1 MKDICDIMGYDEI
14 YEEYL
19 EVSEEHV
26 NRPLFDH
33 STEANDETIE
43 DIKNSK
49 IAIYTA
55 FTGDYDTLK
64 HPEVIDENC
73 DYICFTDNPD
83 LTSDL
88 WKIIP
93 MEESILDN
101 NRKAKQYKLL
111 PHKYLK
117 DYKYSFWLDGTFKIK
132 GSIRDYIYKN
142 LRANSKMLVVV
153 HTERDCVYE
162 EYKASKIIPRY
173 PRAVMK
179 EQVEYYRSQGF
190 PEHYGLGVM
199 GALFRQHNHPDVIKV
214 MEDWWDENIKFTNQD
229 QLSFAYVSWKN
240 DFHPSVS
247 RIYYWDNEYWAKE
260 GDNYHHKI
268 VLTTPI
274 TSDNL
279 RAKIGVDV
287 ENMELGDTIEL
298 SREELYLLVNDV
310 KGMAGYRI
318 DTAGRIGFLQNEYN
332 EFINSN
338 SMKITK
344 PLRAAGVAARK
355 VKNNHYLRSIKSSN
369 VSAGEEIA
377 EYKIIKN
384 LGLLNEAQYSQ
395 MHPCI
400 NPILHFIEEGSKT
413 DSIDEKIKYID
424 PIFDLYYYISEN
436 NIGDED
442 PLLHYVTKG
451 YNSKLRFNRKYPHFL
466 TNPTD
471 NVHLQLDK
479 FATKRIKEELD
490 TNRYITDSKV
500 LIDYIVT
507 EKEFKTDTIKVGV
520 FLEDNFDN
528 MNACPFI
535 RIHTPF
541 SNLSE
546 KGDYHFFIYGQEIM
560 PLLDIDN
567 MINAHIFDVI
577 VIQRVNPYS
586 TKILKKAKKH
596 KIKIIYESD
605 DDFLDINPANPAYNY
620 ILGNFDN
627 ILKLANNSDQIVVST
642 PELKNR
648 FNKLDIKNVEVIKNY
663 HVNDSLPIRPFT
675 FRGNDFIKIG
685 YFGTLTHENDIELIH
700 NVILR
705 LKDIF
710 SKKGVTVLFE
720 IAGASIDE
728 TSDWFSVRKI
738 PYYPMSLH
746 TFYDWLSKN
755 SDWDIGII
763 PLVNTEFNKCK
774 SELKYIEFSAL
785 GIPVVA
791 SDMNVYNEAIKNGVN
806 GFLANNEDEWVDK
819 LSVLIEDPILRNG
832 MVNNARDDILKN
844 YNLPS
849 RLNQWDSIFKRLVN
863 D

>member
-1 MKDICDIMGYDEI
+1 MGYDEI
-14 YEEYL
+14 YETYQK
-19 EVSEEHV
+19 VSKEHI

-33 STEANDETIE
+33 STESNEETIE
-43 DIKNSK
+43 DIKNNK

-64 HPEVIDENC
+64 QPDVIDENC
-73 DYICFTDNPD
+73 DYICFTDNAE

-132 GSIRDYIYKN
+132 GSIREYIYKN
-142 LRANSKMLVVV
+142 IRANSKMLVVV

-162 EYKASKIIPRY
+162 EYDASKIIPRY
-173 PRAVMK
+173 PRAVME
-179 EQVEYYRSQGF
+179 EQIEYYRSQGF

-199 GALFRQHNHPDVIKV
+199 GALFRQHNHPDVVQV

-247 RIYYWDNEYWAKE
+247 RIYYWENEYWAKE
-260 GDNYHHKI
+260 GGNYHHKVI
-268 VLTTPI
+268 LTTPI

-279 RAKIGVDV
+279 RAKIGVEV
-287 ENMELGDTIEL
+287 ENMEIGDTIEL

-338 SMKITK
+338 SLKLTK
-344 PLRAAGVAARK
+344 PLRVAGGLARQ
-355 VKNNHYLRSIKSSN
+355 VKNNPIVQSMKKSDMSISEGLESY
-369 VSAGEEIA
+369 SA
-377 EYKIIKN
+377 IKN
-384 LGLLNEAQYSQ
+384 LGLLNEAQYAA

-400 NPILHFIEEGSKT
+400 DPILHFIEEGSKT
-413 DSIDEKIKYID
+413 DSIDEKLNYID
-424 PIFDLYYYISEN
+424 PIFDLYYYIYEN
-436 NIGDED
+436 NVWDED
-442 PLLHYVTKG
+442 PILHYIDNG
-451 YNSKLRFNRKYPHFL
+451 FENQLRFNRKYPHFIANL
-466 TNPTD
+466 ND
-471 NVHLQLDK
+471 NIHLQLDN
-479 FATKRIKEELD
+479 FANERIQNELD
-490 TNRYITDSKV
+490 TNYYITDSKV

-507 EKEFKTDTIKVGV
+507 GKEFKTDTIKVGV

-541 SNLSE
+541 SKLSE
-546 KGDYHFFIYGQEIM
+546 TGDYHFFIYGQEIM

-567 MINAHIFDVI
+567 MINAHIFDII

-586 TKILKKAKKH
+586 SQILKKAKKYN
-596 KIKIIYESD
+596 IKIIYESD
-605 DDFLDINPANPAYNY
+605 DDFLDINPANPSYNY

-627 ILKLANNSDQIVVST
+627 IKKLVTNVDQIVVST
-642 PELKNR
+642 SELKKR
-648 FNKLDIKNVEVIKNY
+648 FEKNDLDNIEIIKNY
-663 HVNDSLPIRPFT
+663 YVNDSLPLKPFT
-675 FRGNDFIKIG
+675 FRGNEFIKIG
-685 YFGTLTHENDIELIH
+685 YFGTLTHDNDLEMIH

-710 SKKGVTVLFE
+710 SKKGITIFFE
-720 IAGASIDE
+720 VAGASIDE
-728 TSDWFSVRKI
+728 NSDWFSIRKI
-738 PYYPMSLH
+738 PYYPMSMF
-746 TFYDWLSKN
+746 TFYDWLGKH
-755 SDWDIGII
+755 SDWDIGIM
-763 PLVNTEFNKCK
+763 PLENTEFNKCK

-791 SDMNVYNEAIKNGVN
+791 SDIDVYKEAIEEGVT
-806 GFLANNEDEWVDK
+806 GFLANNEDEWVNK
-819 LSVLIEDPILRNG
+819 LSLLIEDPTLRNG
-832 MVNNARDDILKN
+832 IVNNARKDIFENYNIKSRIRQWDDIFKMLK
-844 YNLPS
+844 
-849 RLNQWDSIFKRLVN
+849 
-863 D
+863 

>member
-1 MKDICDIMGYDEI
+1 MGYDEI
-14 YEEYL
+14 YETYQ
-19 EVSEEHV
+19 EVSKEHI

-33 STEANDETIE
+33 STDSAEETIE
-43 DIKNSK
+43 DIRNNK
-49 IAIYTA
+49 IVIYTA

-64 HPEVIDENC
+64 YPEVIDDNC
-73 DYICFTDNPD
+73 DYICFTDNPE

-93 MEESILDN
+93 MEESVLDN
-101 NRKAKQYKLL
+101 NRKAKKYKLL

-132 GSIRDYIYKN
+132 GSIREYIYKN
-142 LRANSKMLVVV
+142 IRANSKMLVPV
-153 HTERDCVYE
+153 HTERDCIYE

-173 PRAVMK
+173 PRAVME
-179 EQVEYYRSQGF
+179 EQIEYYKSQGF
-190 PEHYGLGVM
+190 PKHYGLGVM
-199 GALFRQHNHPDVIKV
+199 GALFRQHNHPEVIKV
-214 MEDWWDENIKFTNQD
+214 MEDWWDENIKYTNQD

-247 RIYYWDNEYWAKE
+247 HIYYWDNEYWAKE
-260 GDNYHHKI
+260 SGDYHHKI

-279 RAKIGVDV
+279 RAKIGVEV

-338 SMKITK
+338 SLKLTK
-344 PLRAAGVAARK
+344 PLRVAGDYARRF
-355 VKNNHYLRSIKSSN
+355 KNNHYFKSAKNSKIN
-369 VSAGEEIA
+369 VTQELEEYNVLKKLDLI
-377 EYKIIKN
+377 
-384 LGLLNEAQYSQ
+384 NEAQYSQ
-395 MHPCI
+395 IHPCPD
-400 NPILHFIEEGSKT
+400 PILHFIEKGSKT
-413 DSIDEKIKYID
+413 DSIDDKIKYVD
-424 PIFDLYYYISEN
+424 SIFDMYYYMSLN
-436 NIGDED
+436 DIGDED
-442 PLLHYVTKG
+442 PLLHYLRIG
-451 YNSKLRFNRKYPHFL
+451 YKFKFRFNRKYPHFL
-466 TNPTD
+466 ANLNE

-479 FATKRIKEELD
+479 FAKNRIKKELSK
-490 TNRYITDSKV
+490 NKYITDSKV
-500 LIDYIVT
+500 LIDYIVSN
-507 EKEFKTDTIKVGV
+507 EEFKTNTIKVGV
-520 FLEDNFDN
+520 FLEDNYDN

-541 SNLSE
+541 SKLAE
-546 KGDYHFFIYGQEIM
+546 KGGYHFFIYGQEIM

-567 MINAHIFDVI
+567 MINAHIFDAI

-586 TKILKKAKKH
+586 NQILKKAKKH
-596 KIKIIYESD
+596 NIKIIYETD

-620 ILGNFDN
+620 IMGNFDN
-627 ILKLANNSDQIVVST
+627 IKKLVSNSDQVVVST
-642 PELKNR
+642 SELKKR
-648 FNKLDIKNVEVIKNY
+648 FDKLEIDNIEIIKNY
-663 HVNDSLPIRPFT
+663 YVNDYLPLRPFT
-675 FRGNDFIKIG
+675 FRGNKFIKIG
-685 YFGTLTHENDIELIH
+685 YFGTLTHENDLELIH

-710 SKKGVTVLFE
+710 SKKGVQVQFE

-728 TSDWFSVRKI
+728 NSDWYSIKKI
-738 PYYPMSLH
+738 PYYPMSMH
-746 TFYDWLSKN
+746 TFYDWLGKN

-774 SELKYIEFSAL
+774 SELKYIEFAAL

-791 SDMNVYNEAIKNGVN
+791 SDMNVYNDAIEDGVT
-806 GFLANNEDEWVDK
+806 GYLANNEDEWVDK
-819 LSVLIEDPILRNG
+819 LSLLIEDPILRNG
-832 MVNNARDDILKN
+832 MVNNARDDIFKN
-844 YNLPS
+844 YNLKS
-849 RLNQWDSIFKRLVN
+849 RLIQWDNIFKKIVE

>member
-1 MKDICDIMGYDEI
+1 MGYDEI
-14 YEEYL
+14 YETYQKL
-19 EVSEEHV
+19 SKEHV

-33 STEANDETIE
+33 STDSVEETIE
-43 DIKNSK
+43 DIKNNK

-64 HPEVIDENC
+64 HPDVIDENC
-73 DYICFTDNPD
+73 DYICFTDNPE

-88 WKIIP
+88 WKIIL
-93 MEESILDN
+93 MEESVLDN
-101 NRKAKQYKLL
+101 NRKAKQYKIL

-142 LRANSKMLVVV
+142 IRAESKMLVVV

-162 EYKASKIIPRY
+162 EYDASKIIPRY
-173 PRAVMK
+173 PRAVME
-179 EQVEYYRSQGF
+179 EQVEYYKSQGF
-190 PEHYGLGVM
+190 PKHYGLGVM
-199 GALFRQHNHPDVIKV
+199 GALFRQHNHPDVIQL
-214 MEDWWDENIKFTNQD
+214 MEDWWDENIKYTNQD
-229 QLSFAYVSWKN
+229 QLSFAYVAWKN

-247 RIYYWDNEYWAKE
+247 RVYYWDNEYWAKE
-260 GDNYHHKI
+260 GENYHHKI

-287 ENMELGDTIEL
+287 ENMGLGDTIEL

-332 EFINSN
+332 EFLNSN
-338 SMKITK
+338 SMKLTK
-344 PLRAAGVAARK
+344 PLRVAGDLARK
-355 VKNNHYLRSIKSSN
+355 VKNNHYIKSVKNSSTN
-369 VSAGEEIA
+369 AGGELSEYSA
-377 EYKIIKN
+377 IKN
-384 LGLLNEAQYSQ
+384 LGILNEAKYSQ
-395 MHPCI
+395 MHPCL
-400 NPILHFIEEGSKT
+400 NPVLHFIEEGSKT
-413 DSIDEKIKYID
+413 DSIDDKLKYIN
-424 PIFDLYYYISEN
+424 PIFDLYYYIAVN
-436 NIGDED
+436 DIKDED
-442 PLLHYVTKG
+442 PLIHYINHGFK
-451 YNSKLRFNRKYPHFL
+451 SKLRFNRKYPHFL
-466 TNPTD
+466 TNL
-471 NVHLQLDK
+471 NENIHIQLDK
-479 FATKRIKEELD
+479 FARNRIQKEL
-490 TNRYITDSKV
+490 NFNNYITDSKV
-500 LIDYIVT
+500 LIDYIVS

-535 RIHTPF
+535 RIHSLF
-541 SNLSE
+541 SKLAEN
-546 KGDYHFFIYGQEIM
+546 GDYHFFIYGQEIM
-560 PLLDIDN
+560 PLLDINN

-586 TKILKKAKKH
+586 TQILKKAKMH
-596 KIKIIYESD
+596 KIKVVYETD
-605 DDFLDINPANPAYNY
+605 DDFLDIDPANPAYNY
-620 ILGNFDN
+620 ILGNLDN
-627 ILKLANNSDQIVVST
+627 IKKLVYNSNQIVVST
-642 PELKNR
+642 SELEKR
-648 FNKLDIKNVEVIKNY
+648 FNDLDINNVEKIKNY
-663 HVNDSLPIRPFT
+663 LVRDSLPIRPFT

-685 YFGTLTHENDIELIH
+685 YFGTLTHDNDLELIH

-710 SKKGVTVLFE
+710 SKKGITVHFE

-728 TSDWFSVRKI
+728 TSDWFDVCKI
-738 PYYPMSLH
+738 PYYPMSMH
-746 TFYDWLSKN
+746 TFYDWLDKH

-791 SDMNVYNEAIKNGVN
+791 SDMNVYNEAINDGVT
-806 GFLANNEDEWVDK
+806 GFLANNEDEWVHK
-819 LSVLIEDPILRNG
+819 LSLLIEDPILRNG
-832 MVNNARDDILKN
+832 IVNNAREDIMEN
-844 YNLPS
+844 YNIMS
-849 RLNQWDSIFKRLVN
+849 RVSQWDNIFKRLK
-863 D
+863 

>member
-1 MKDICDIMGYDEI
+1 MGYDEI
-14 YEEYL
+14 YETYQ
-19 EVSEEHV
+19 EVSKEHI

-33 STEANDETIE
+33 STESAEETIE
-43 DIKNSK
+43 DIKNNK

-73 DYICFTDNPD
+73 DYICFTDND
-83 LTSDL
+83 ELTSDL

-117 DYKYSFWLDGTFKIK
+117 DYKYSFWIDGTFKIN
-132 GSIRDYIYKN
+132 GSIREYIYKYI
-142 LRANSKMLVVV
+142 RANSKMLVVV

-173 PRAVMK
+173 PRAVME
-179 EQVEYYRSQGF
+179 EQIEYYKSQGF

-199 GALFRQHNHPDVIKV
+199 GALFRQHNHPDVIQV

-229 QLSFAYVSWKN
+229 QLSFAYVAWKN

-247 RIYYWDNEYWAKE
+247 HIYYWDNEYWSKQ
-260 GDNYHHKI
+260 GGNYHHKVI
-268 VLTTPI
+268 LTTPI

-279 RAKIGVDV
+279 RAKIGVEV
-287 ENMELGDTIEL
+287 GKMEIGDTIEL

-332 EFINSN
+332 EFLNSN
-338 SMKITK
+338 SLKLTK
-344 PLRAAGVAARK
+344 PLRVAGDFARQ
-355 VKNNHYLRSIKSSN
+355 VKNNPLLRGVKNSDMG
-369 VSAGEEIA
+369 ATEEL
-377 EYKIIKN
+377 ESYKAIKN
-384 LGLLNEAQYSQ
+384 LELLNETQYNM
-395 MHPCI
+395 MHPSI
-400 NPILHFIEEGSKT
+400 DPVLHFIEEGSKT
-413 DSIDEKIKYID
+413 DSIDDKLKYID
-424 PIFDLYYYISEN
+424 PVFDLYYYIYEN
-436 NIGDED
+436 GVYDED
-442 PLLHYVTKG
+442 PLIHYVEKG
-451 YNSKLRFNRKYPHFL
+451 FKNKLRFNRKYPHFI
-466 TNPTD
+466 NNFKD
-471 NVHLQLDK
+471 NVHLQLDN
-479 FATKRIKEELD
+479 FANERIQNELD
-490 TNRYITDSKV
+490 NNHYITDSNV

-541 SNLSE
+541 SRLSQS
-546 KGDYHFFIYGQEIM
+546 GDYHFFIYGQEIM

-567 MINAHIFDVI
+567 MINAHIFDII

-586 TKILKKAKKH
+586 NKILKKAKKH
-596 KIKIIYESD
+596 NIKIVYESD
-605 DDFLDINPANPAYNY
+605 DDFLDINPTNPSYNY
-620 ILGNFDN
+620 ILGNFDKIKRLVTN
-627 ILKLANNSDQIVVST
+627 VDQIVVST
-642 PELKNR
+642 SELKKR
-648 FNKLDIKNVEVIKNY
+648 FEKSNLDNIEIIKNY
-663 HVNDSLPIRPFT
+663 YVNDSLPLRPFT
-675 FRGNDFIKIG
+675 FRGNEFIKIG
-685 YFGTLTHENDIELIH
+685 YFGTLTHDNDLEMIH

-705 LKDIF
+705 LKDMF
-710 SKKGVTVLFE
+710 SKKGITVLFE
-720 IAGASIDE
+720 VAGASIDDH
-728 TSDWFSVRKI
+728 SDWFNVHKI
-738 PYYPMSLH
+738 PYYPMPIS
-746 TFYDWLSKN
+746 TFYDWLGKH

-774 SELKYIEFSAL
+774 SELKYIEFAAL

-791 SDMNVYNEAIKNGVN
+791 SAIDVYNEAIEDGVT

-819 LSVLIEDPILRNG
+819 LSILIEDPILRNG
-832 MVNNARDDILKN
+832 MVNNAREDIFEN
-844 YNLPS
+844 YNIVS
-849 RLNQWDSIFKRLVN
+849 RVEQWDNIFKKLKE

>member
-1 MKDICDIMGYDEI
+1 MSYDEI
-14 YEEYL
+14 YEEYQKL
-19 EVSEEHV
+19 SKEHV

-33 STEANDETIE
+33 TSGPADETIE
-43 DIKNSK
+43 DIKNNK
-49 IAIYTA
+49 LAIYTA

-64 HPEVIDENC
+64 EPEVIDENC

-83 LTSDL
+83 LESDL

-93 MEESILDN
+93 MEDSILDN

-132 GSIRDYIYKN
+132 GSIREYIYKN
-142 LRANSKMLVVV
+142 IKADSKMLVVV

-173 PRAVMK
+173 PRAVME

-190 PEHYGLGVM
+190 PKNYGLGVM
-199 GALFRQHNHPDVIKV
+199 GALFRQHNHPDVVKL
-214 MEDWWDENIKFTNQD
+214 MDDWWDENIKYTNQD
-229 QLSFAYVSWKN
+229 QLSFAYVCWKN

-247 RIYYWDNEYWAKE
+247 RIYYWENEYWAKE
-260 GDNYHHKI
+260 GQNYHHKV

-338 SMKITK
+338 SLKLTK
-344 PLRAAGVAARK
+344 PLRVAGDLARK
-355 VKNNHYLRSIKSSN
+355 VKNNHYLQSAKNSKTSMTAELGTYDMIK
-369 VSAGEEIA
+369 G
-377 EYKIIKN
+377 
-384 LGLLNEAQYSQ
+384 LGILNETVYGQV
-395 MHPCI
+395 HPCHD
-400 NPILHFIEEGSKT
+400 PVLHFIENGSKT
-413 DSIDEKIKYID
+413 DSIDDKIKYID
-424 PIFDLYYYISEN
+424 PIFDLYYYISVAD
-436 NIGDED
+436 IGDKD
-442 PLLHYVTKG
+442 PLIHYIDDG
-451 YNSKLRFNRKYPHFL
+451 FRLRIPFNRKYPNFL
-466 TNPTD
+466 TNL
-471 NVHLQLDK
+471 NENIHVQLDR
-479 FATKRIKEELD
+479 FANKRIKSEL
-490 TNRYITDSKV
+490 NNNHYITDSKV

-507 EKEFKTDTIKVGV
+507 HKEFKTDTIKVGV

-528 MNACPFI
+528 MNACPYI
-535 RIHTPF
+535 RLHTPF
-541 SNLSE
+541 SKLAES
-546 KGDYHFFIYGQEIM
+546 GDYHFFIYGQEIM

-586 TKILKKAKKH
+586 NILLKKAKKH
-596 KIKIIYESD
+596 NIKIVYESD
-605 DDFLDINPANPAYNY
+605 DDFMDINPANPSYNY

-627 ILKLANNSDQIVVST
+627 IKKLVTNVDQITVST
-642 PELKNR
+642 NELKER
-648 FNKLDIKNVEVIKNY
+648 FDKLGLKNVEIIKNY
-663 HVNDSLPIRPFT
+663 YVNDSLPLKPFA
-675 FRGNDFIKIG
+675 FRGNEFIKIG
-685 YFGTLTHENDIELIH
+685 YFGTLTHDNDLELIH

-710 SKKGVTVLFE
+710 SKKGITINFE

-728 TSDWFSVRKI
+728 KSDWFTVKKI
-738 PYYPMSLH
+738 PYYPMSMK
-746 TFYDWLSKN
+746 TFYDWLGKN
-755 SDWDIGII
+755 SEWDIGII

-791 SDMNVYNEAIKNGVN
+791 SDMNVYNEAIEDGVT
-806 GFLANNEDEWVDK
+806 GFLANNEDEWVNK
-819 LSVLIEDPILRNG
+819 LSMLIEDPILRNG
-832 MVNNARDDILKN
+832 IVNNARRDILEN
-844 YNLPS
+844 YNLKS
-849 RLNQWDSIFKRLVN
+849 RVNQWDEIFKRLK